1 MDNLLI
7 ALFGVAIGTYYADSI
22 RKEVPILDPN
32 KSNEKGEG

>member
-7 ALFGVAIGTYYADSI
+7 VLLGFAIGTYYADSI

-32 KSNEKGEG
+32 KSNEEGES